1 LTNAAVPDPAPRPA
15 NASWITGDQ
24 IYLLRVPPSPAN
36 LNDPSKY
43 EFFGGHDEKGNP
55 VWTRRFDRIRPLVDW
70 NNHCGNV
77 SMTYV
82 PGLKKYL
89 LFITDGGNTIS
100 RFHTFLLE
108 SGQITGPW
116 KLVVYMKNFG
126 EQAYFVNLPSK
137 FVSPDGRRAW
147 LCYAANFTNGYL
159 KTNYKSNPPGS
170 GYGMV
175 LQEVRFPAR

>member
-1 LTNAAVPDPAPRPA
+1 V
-15 NASWITGDQ
+15 
-24 IYLLRVPPSPAN
+24 
-36 LNDPSKY
+36 
-43 EFFGGHDEKGNP
+43 
-55 VWTRRFDRIRPLVDW
+55 
-70 NNHCGNV
+70 
-77 SMTYV
+77 TYV

-89 LFITDGGNTIS
+89 LFVTDGGNTIS

-147 LCYAANFTNGYL
+147 LCYSANFTNGYL
-159 KTNYKSNPPGS
+159 KTNYRSNPPGS

-175 LQEVRFPAR
+175 LQEIRFLTK